1 MPLPILNAA
10 AHQSTTLTDAALL
23 RERLLGHALALG
35 VKGTVSLAEKDIDLC
50 VAGPTDAVRE
60 WLAALQADARFAGRP
75 RRKASAPMCRSGS
88 WS

>member
-10 AHQSTTLTDAALL
+10 AYRFTALTDAALL
-23 RERLLGHALALG
+23 GERLLGHALALG
-35 VKGTVSLAEKDIDLC
+35 VKCTVALADKDINLC
-50 VAGPTDAVRE
+50 VAGPTAAARE